1 MGEDSK
7 KSFWTSVPG
16 ILTGIAAIIVA
27 IGGIYAA
34 NESIPTPPAPSPV
47 SSPTPSP
54 QTEAVCGAQL
64 PEVNLSGDWNWVG
77 TNNGITQSG
86 LLTFKSGCTY
96 TNTAKSGF
104 TGNDQGVFIIGELS
118 CHSQTSKQSR
128 EKSTHTLISRV
139 SENSFHLADLDNKVS
154 LDFVRARDLF

>member
-27 IGGIYAA
+27 VGGIYAA
-34 NESIPTPPAPSPV
+34 NESIPTPPVPS
-47 SSPTPSP
+47 SEPSP

-64 PEVNLSGDWNWVG
+64 PEVNLFGSWNWVG
-77 TNNGITQSG
+77 TNNGVTQAG

-96 TNTAKSGF
+96 TNVAKSGF
-104 TGNDQGVFIIGELS
+104 TGNDEGVFIIDKT
-118 CHSQTSKQSR
+118 HSAIKLQNKVGKERTYLMS
-128 EKSTHTLISRV
+128 EI
-139 SENSFHLADLDNKVS
+139 SENSFHMSDLDNKVS
-154 LDFVRARDLF
+154 LDFVRAS

>member
-27 IGGIYAA
+27 VGGIITALHVV
-34 NESIPTPPAPSPV
+34 PTSPE
-47 SSPTPSP
+47 PTPSP
-54 QTEAVCGAQL
+54 SPIPTTSSTSQPVCGAQL
-64 PEVNLSGDWNWVG
+64 PGVNLSGDWNWVG

-86 LLTFKSGCTY
+86 LFTFNSGCTY

-104 TGNDQGVFIIGELS
+104 TGKDEGVFIIGSSPATIKLQNKVGKE
-118 CHSQTSKQSR
+118 
-128 EKSTHTLISRV
+128 HTYLISRV

-154 LDFVRARDLF
+154 LDFVRAS